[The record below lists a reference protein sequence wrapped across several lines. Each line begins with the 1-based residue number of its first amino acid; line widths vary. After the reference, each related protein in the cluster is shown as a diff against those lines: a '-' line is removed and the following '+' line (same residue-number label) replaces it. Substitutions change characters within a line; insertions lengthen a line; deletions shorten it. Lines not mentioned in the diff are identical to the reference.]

1 MNELVHTPYAGGRS
15 PFSIGLQPLDL
26 ADWIEPDAHLRAH
39 LDEKERLFAA
49 SREAV
54 FGEEPDTR
62 TAQAEVLA
70 LLADHLPARFPGIY
84 TRDGDHVAIA
94 GTGRTV
100 DLDTGAAPLLTASRL
115 IQEDLV
121 VMRQGPEGYRLV
133 AASLCFPSS
142 WSLAEKFGRPMS
154 QIHAPVPNWEGKMG
168 QRVDRIFQTLK
179 VDRPVWRLN
188 WSLYPDAELHHPE
201 SRERPRD
208 WFSGGGSFGGD
219 SSGGGVSGAIVPSA
233 FIRVERQTLRRLP
246 ISGDILFTIRIYVD
260 PLAALARHPEGRSLA
275 RSLRDQLLALDEAQ
289 AAYKALLEHRGRI
302 VAALEAFIAAPET
315 AAIGAG

>member
-1 MNELVHTPYAGGRS
+1 MSELIHTPYVGGRS
-15 PFSIGLQPLDL
+15 PFSIGLQSLDL

-39 LDEKERLFAA
+39 LEEKERLFAA
-49 SREAV
+49 SRDVV

-70 LLADHLPARFPGIY
+70 LLADHLPARFPEIY
-84 TRDGDHVAIA
+84 TRDGDRIA
-94 GTGRTV
+94 MTGTGRTV
-100 DLDTGAAPLLTASRL
+100 DLASDAPPLLTASRL

-121 VMRQGPEGYRLV
+121 LMRQGPEGYRLV

-154 QIHAPVPNWEGKMG
+154 QIHAPVPHWQGTMG

-208 WFSGGGSFGGD
+208 WFSGGD
-219 SSGGGVSGAIVPSA
+219 TSGAIVPSA

-246 ISGDILFTIRIYVD
+246 NSGDILFTIRIYVD

-275 RSLRDQLLALDEAQ
+275 RSLRDQLVALDEPQ
-289 AAYKALLEHRGRI
+289 AAYKALLAHRGRI
-302 VAALEAFIAAPET
+302 VAALDAFVSAPET